1 MEVESRKWVVL
12 VATTWIQA
20 FVGTNMDFPAYST
33 GLKSALGIS
42 QAQLNYISVA
52 SDMGKALGWCS
63 GLCLLYFPAWAVL
76 FVAAV
81 MGLVGYG
88 LQWLLLL
95 DILTL
100 PYFLVL
106 MLSLLAG
113 CSICWFNTV
122 CYVICIKYFPA
133 NKALALSLS
142 TSFSSLSGAMYNLI
156 ANSINP
162 NDHKLFLLLNAV
174 LPLITSAAALLVMI
188 RYSPPD
194 APPLDGTH
202 HHDTANFLLS
212 TAVAISAGLYLLVL
226 NSVSSDVTVARLV
239 LTGAI
244 VLLVL
249 PLVTPLMVPGVVN
262 ISFQQEDSSFILIDK
277 DHRELLEVQMQ
288 SPNGFLD
295 RDLKKEDVDNNPLFK
310 DERPVVLG
318 EEHSTK
324 LLITRLDFWL
334 YYVAYMCGGTI
345 ALAYSNNLGQISESL
360 GYHSDVRSLV
370 CLYSACS
377 FFGRLLST
385 APDFLRDKMY
395 YARTGWL
402 ASALVPTQVAFL
414 LLVSSDSKAA
424 LTTATALI
432 GLSSGFVYSAAVSI
446 TAELF
451 GPNSAGVN
459 HNILITNIPLG
470 SLVYS
475 HLAALVYEANIGKS
489 DKVVSQ
495 DGSKIYQSAGEN
507 TARIQVLCP
516 LVPLKSKRLNAVF

>member
-1 MEVESRKWVVL
+1 MEAESRKWVVL

-20 FVGTNMDFPAYST
+20 FAGTNMDFPAYST
-33 GLKSALGIS
+33 ALKSALGIS
-42 QAQLNYISVA
+42 QAQLNYVSVA

-88 LQWLLLL
+88 LQWLLLHH
-95 DILTL
+95 ILTL

-142 TSFSSLSGAMYNLI
+142 TSFSGVSGAIYNLI
-156 ANSINP
+156 ANSIDP

-174 LPLITSAAALLVMI
+174 VPLITSAAALLLMI

-202 HHDTANFLLS
+202 HYDSANFLSL
-212 TAVAISAGLYLLVL
+212 TAVAISTGLYLLVL
-226 NSVSSDVTVARLV
+226 NSVSSDVAVARIV

-249 PLVTPLMVPGVVN
+249 PLVTPLM
-262 ISFQQEDSSFILIDK
+262 
-277 DHRELLEVQMQ
+277 MQ
-288 SPNGFLD
+288 RPDGFLD
-295 RDLKKEDVDNNPLFK
+295 RDLNKEDFDNNPLFK

-324 LLITRLDFWL
+324 LLVTRLDFWL

-345 ALAYSNNLGQISESL
+345 ALVYSNNLGQISESL
-360 GYHSDVRSLV
+360 GYQSDVGSLV
-370 CLYSACS
+370 SLYSACS
-377 FFGRLLST
+377 SLGRLLST
-385 APDFLRDKMY
+385 LPDFL
-395 YARTGWL
+395 
-402 ASALVPTQVAFL
+402 PHN
-414 LLVSSDSKAA
+414 AA

-432 GLSSGFVYSAAVSI
+432 GLSSGFVFSAAVSI

-475 HLAALVYEANIGKS
+475 LLAALIYEANIGNS
-489 DKVVSQ
+489 GEVVSQ
-495 DGSKIYQSAGEN
+495 DGSKIYQSAGEKHS
-507 TARIQVLCP
+507 IQCKFCAL
-516 LVPLKSKRLNAVF
+516 

>member
-1 MEVESRKWVVL
+1 MS
-12 VATTWIQA
+12 
-20 FVGTNMDFPAYST
+20 
-33 GLKSALGIS
+33 
-42 QAQLNYISVA
+42 
-52 SDMGKALGWCS
+52 
-63 GLCLLYFPAWAVL
+63 
-76 FVAAV
+76 
-81 MGLVGYG
+81 
-88 LQWLLLL
+88 
-95 DILTL
+95 
-100 PYFLVL
+100 
-106 MLSLLAG
+106 SLLAG

-133 NKALALSLS
+133 NKALALSLT
-142 TSFSSLSGAMYNLI
+142 TSFSGVSGAMYNLI

-174 LPLITSAAALLVMI
+174 LPLITSAAALLLMI
-188 RYSPPD
+188 RYLPPD
-194 APPLDGTH
+194 APLLDGTH
-202 HHDTANFLLS
+202 HHDSANFLLL
-212 TAVAISAGLYLLVL
+212 TAVAISTGLYLLVL
-226 NSVSSDVTVARLV
+226 NSVTSDVAAARLV

-249 PLVTPLMVPGVVN
+249 PLVTPLMVPGLVN
-262 ISFQQEDSSFILIDK
+262 IGLHQEDSSFILIDK
-277 DHRELLEVQMQ
+277 NHRELLEVQMQ
-288 SPNGFLD
+288 RRDGFLD
-295 RDLKKEDVDNNPLFK
+295 RDLNKEEFDNNPLFK

-345 ALAYSNNLGQISESL
+345 ALVYSNNLGQISESL
-360 GYHSDVRSLV
+360 GYQSDIGSLV
-370 CLYSACS
+370 SLFSACS

-385 APDFLRDKMY
+385 VPDFLPDKMY

-402 ASALVPTQVAFL
+402 AFSLVPTQVAFL
-414 LLVSSDSKAA
+414 LLVSSDSNAA
-424 LTTATALI
+424 LTTATALV
-432 GLSSGFVYSAAVSI
+432 GLSSGFVFSAAVSI

-475 HLAALVYEANIGKS
+475 RLAALIYEANIGNS

-495 DGSKIYQSAGEN
+495 DGSKIYQNAGEKHCSY
-507 TARIQVLCP
+507 TSF
-516 LVPLKSKRLNAVF
+516 VPSSSS